1 MGFDSIYFHL
11 LTADVRNRSRYIWA
25 DDNQTGIDTR
35 LDTPIIRSSD
45 QQIPGY
51 RLGH

>member
-25 DDNQTGIDTR
+25 DDNQIGI
-35 LDTPIIRSSD
+35 DTPIIRSSD